1 MPTTNTSPDQTAL
14 AEIVSALAPR
24 RVRCSSLY
32 LSRLCDRFP
41 WLSIRHPASHDV
53 TRFGSAVDQQVSIVL
68 KCIASGNTE
77 DLPTDEELLAET
89 SVILDWLEAHYPLE
103 IWEWIVQRRVE
114 LVDPETGEVLTAGTP
129 DLMCLHRT
137 EPCFVD
143 VDWKKSGQMHAGH
156 LQKPDENDQQLAY
169 VAAFWLEV
177 SKTRKIESAKIIL
190 AAWDEGGV
198 YPMRSQDITEARLT
212 EVIQSIRAIPPV
224 DPNAPQPEAAVGEH
238 CNHCWQRLHCDEHL
252 LPGAIAV
259 TAGLPAPFSEFV
271 GGEMSA
277 DTTIKAL
284 TWLEGAESI
293 HAKIGAIIKLVR
305 GNADASVTQNG
316 PVVVGELCYGPQ
328 NVKGKRGG
336 ATIKT
341 LEKEGLGRLIREGE
355 TKLKCKWYPAPK

>member
-177 SKTRKIESAKIIL
+177 SKTRKIETAKIVL
-190 AAWDEGGV
+190 ACWDESGV
-198 YPMRSQDITEARLT
+198 TPLESQPITEQRLT
-212 EVIQSIRAIPPV
+212 EVIESVRTIPPV
-224 DPNAPQPEAAVGEH
+224 DPDSPQPEAAVGEH
-238 CNHCWQRLHCDEHL
+238 CNHCWQRGHCDEHL
-252 LPGAIAV
+252 LPLAV
-259 TAGLPAPFSEFV
+259 VTKAGLPAPFAEFT
-271 GGEMSA
+271 EQSL
-277 DTTIKAL
+277 TTETTVKAL
-284 TWLEGAESI
+284 GWLENAKKVLAGAKRIVE
-293 HAKIGAIIKLVR
+293 LVE
-305 GNADASVTQNG
+305 GNVDAFVTQNG
-316 PVVVGELCYGPQ
+316 PIEVGELLYGLRT
-328 NVKGKRGG
+328 VKGRRAG
-336 ATIKT
+336 ATVKT
-341 LEKEGLGRLIREGE
+341 LEAEGLQRLIRVGE
-355 TKLKCKWYPAPK
+355 DKLECKFYKP